1 MAAPGDTVHE
11 EDSSSEDE
19 DQEKFKEAAWSF
31 GPGGTNGTVHH
42 SYSTGGDRNDK
53 PSRRVKVSQH
63 DHDGNELQTTPEFR
77 AHVAKKL
84 GALLDS
90 CISDGSP
97 ATSTVPPGSGRA
109 EDEDGN
115 EDEGFRLFSTSVP
128 GLCVKE
134 PSPPVRRRPIPS
146 SSDSD
151 SEMEMR
157 LKEAAVSVT
166 DLLPPSCLPSMPQ
179 SLSSPAPLPDAKK
192 KKKKKKAED
201 GGENGEEGEL
211 ESGDSI
217 PKKKKKK
224 KKQEVD
230 GGQSREEGDQ
240 ENGSCDSIPK
250 KKKKRKPTEGGSKEG
265 ETETNGTDPLQN
277 KEEAEEQGNT
287 EKESFPQQD
296 SERQPQQEEI
306 PVKKKMKKKK
316 SDKEGEE

>member
-1 MAAPGDTVHE
+1 MAASRDTVHE

-31 GPGGTNGTVHH
+31 GPGGTNGTVHQ

-90 CISDGSP
+90 CISDSSP
-97 ATSTVPPGSGRA
+97 GASTVPPGSGRA

-128 GLCVKE
+128 GICVKE

-166 DLLPPSCLPSMPQ
+166 DFLPPSCLPSMPQ

-192 KKKKKKAED
+192 KKKKKKKEVD
-201 GGENGEEGEL
+201 GGESGEEGEL

-217 PKKKKKK
+217 TKKKKKK
-224 KKQEVD
+224 KKQEMD
-230 GGQSREEGDQ
+230 GGQSREEGER

-250 KKKKRKPTEGGSKEG
+250 KKKKRKLMEGGSKEG
-265 ETETNGTDPLQN
+265 ETETNGTDPMQS
-277 KEEAEEQGNT
+277 KEEVEEQGST
-287 EKESFPQQD
+287 EEQD

-306 PVKKKMKKKK
+306 PVKKKKKKKKK
-316 SDKEGEE
+316 SEKEGEE